1 LCRHRTHNEK
11 CGPQVGETPACG
23 KLPPPPPRATETN
36 TVLHAAQA
44 IKNNKSEK
52 EVYSK
57 SLAGVNSFDIV
68 FLRFPGPV
76 CDPSRVVLCFCVF
89 GALLLLVKLH
99 EGVIT
104 QVGNA

>member
-1 LCRHRTHNEK
+1 MTSNFEDILFDILRE
-11 CGPQVGETPACG
+11 
-23 KLPPPPPRATETN
+23 L